1 MNFKKIFERLQKAWI
16 FSSLLSIVLGIIL
29 LFFPWILVRWFVI
42 CWEDWRFFTGLA
54 G

>member
-29 LFFPWILVRWFVI
+29 LFFPSITIQVFCYLLG
-42 CWEDWRFFTGLA
+42 GLA
-54 G
+54 IL